1 MQTIALDTNAYV
13 AFKRGDASVVAVIQR
28 APRILLPVTVLGE
41 LLAGFAAGQREAA
54 NRKELNA
61 FLQSPR
67 VVPMQLTT
75 VTADRYALIY
85 AALRRAGRPIPT
97 NDMWIAATALEHGAA
112 LLTLD
117 AHFAEISGLR
127 VGNAPEHFLP

>member
-1 MQTIALDTNAYV
+1 MQPIALDTNAYV
-13 AFKRGDASVVAVIQR
+13 AFKRGDADVIAVIQR

-61 FLQSPR
+61 FMQSPR
-67 VVPMQLTT
+67 VTPAQLTT
-75 VTADRYALIY
+75 VTADRYALVY

-117 AHFAEISGLR
+117 AHFEAVSGLR
-127 VGNAPEHFLP
+127 VGKAPENFLP